1 MRRWTILEAFFK
13 EDQEIREW
21 IDLFVEKLLTVNLL
35 SGNEADGEFHQ
46 GRQAI
51 EKIASSFQEMLDLPK
66 EVLMDGIRQ
75 LVEQR
80 LPDHRVI
87 ENFPDFYRLMN
98 DMISAGLQNVEM
110 QEPEYFPQ
118 PLAHLRV
125 LGSQAEGITVPSSK
139 VPLNGGGAQTKEL
152 DSFFS
157 LKQHV
162 LKTTDSPQTLSPKE
176 PLNKGPATNTEPPP
190 TYTEVDEKKEL
201 MKQEP
206 LDQELSED
214 IKNKS
219 GSNELGFSPNSNP
232 SPAPAPD
239 PDEMDK
245 GIDDAIDE
253 VIGEPLTDPIAK
265 SLHELI
271 DESLKQLLLESHSV
285 IDEYTSVYTQPLE
298 NLEPDS
304 KDEVHEEAVPSLSV
318 LTALPRENEP
328 VKSHG
333 VPPARDPFRFNA
345 NKKKNNR
352 AVIEPAVKPAAAPQE
367 IPQSGKALAQ
377 VLKHLCGDA
386 AIQWNVSVD
395 EYSFFAKIDNI
406 LIRVISED
414 DPSLDDGLTKE
425 INVKMKKQGYKVF
438 ACSQEDLM
446 YPRRLEREIRRV
458 LR

>member
-1 MRRWTILEAFFK
+1 MEAFFK

-51 EKIASSFQEMLDLPK
+51 EKIASSFQEMIDLPK

-98 DMISAGLQNVEM
+98 DMINAGLQNVEI
-110 QEPEYFPQ
+110 QEPEYIPQ

-125 LGSQAEGITVPSSK
+125 LGSQAEGITLPSSK

-157 LKQHV
+157 IKQHV

-190 TYTEVDEKKEL
+190 ICTEVDQKKEL

-206 LDQELSED
+206 PAQEVGAD
-214 IKNKS
+214 IKNKPDS
-219 GSNELGFSPNSNP
+219 AELGLSLNSNP
-232 SPAPAPD
+232 DPE
-239 PDEMDK
+239 PDEIDK

-253 VIGEPLTDPIAK
+253 VINEPLTDPIAK

-285 IDEYTSVYTQPLE
+285 IDEYTSVYTKPLE
-298 NLEPDS
+298 NLEPNS
-304 KDEVHEEAVPSLSV
+304 TDEVHEEAVPALSV

-328 VKSHG
+328 VKSHA
-333 VPPARDPFRFNA
+333 VPPVRDPFRFNA

-352 AVIEPAVKPAAAPQE
+352 AVSEQAAKPAAAPQE
-367 IPQSGKALAQ
+367 IPQNGKALAQ
-377 VLKHLCGDA
+377 VLKHLCGDSG
-386 AIQWNVSVD
+386 IQWHVSVD

-406 LIRVISED
+406 LIRVIPED
-414 DPSLDDGLTKE
+414 ALSLDDGLTKE
-425 INVKMKKQGYKVF
+425 ITIKMKKQGYTVF
-438 ACSQEDLM
+438 VCSQGDLM